1 MYTKD
6 LEELIDGILADGV
19 ITEQERNILRK
30 RAQACGEDPDEVMV
44 VVGRTSNKNEE
55 VKQPIKKW

>member
-44 VVGRTSNKNEE
+44 VVEGRLTSQTTHQKM
-55 VKQPIKKW
+55 VI

>member
-19 ITEQERNILRK
+19 ITEQERNI
-30 RAQACGEDPDEVMV
+30 
-44 VVGRTSNKNEE
+44 
-55 VKQPIKKW
+55 KKW

>member
-6 LEELIDGILADGV
+6 LEELIDGVLADGV

-30 RAQACGEDPDEVMV
+30 RAQA
-44 VVGRTSNKNEE
+44 
-55 VKQPIKKW
+55 

>member
-30 RAQACGEDPDEVMV
+30 L
-44 VVGRTSNKNEE
+44 
-55 VKQPIKKW
+55 

>member
-19 ITEQERNILRK
+19 ITANVHK
-30 RAQACGEDPDEVMV
+30 HV
-44 VVGRTSNKNEE
+44 VKTLTR
-55 VKQPIKKW
+55 